1 MQPFNMKSVSNKGL
15 DLIKSF
21 EGLRLTAYLC
31 SANVPTIGY
40 GATYYANDS
49 KVKLGDKITKEQAD
63 VLLRKTVRDFEQNV
77 NALLN
82 ATAVN
87 QNQFDALVS
96 FAFNLGTAALAKST
110 LLKKVKEN
118 PGDPAISREF
128 AKWVNAGGLKQN
140 GLVTRRRIEAELY
153 FRAIV

>member
-1 MQPFNMKSVSNKGL
+1 MKSISNKGL

-49 KVKLGDKITKEQAD
+49 KVKLGDTITKEQAD

-77 NALLN
+77 SALLN
-82 ATAVN
+82 ATVVN

-110 LLKKVKEN
+110 LLKKVKAN
-118 PGDPAISREF
+118 PDDPAILREF
-128 AKWVNAGGLKQN
+128 AKWVNAGGLKRN
-140 GLVTRRRIEAELY
+140 GLVNRRRIEAELY
-153 FRAIV
+153 FKPIV